1 VKRFVLFFFLF
12 VFTACTTPQP
22 LLEYTLARTAMEA
35 ARNVDAVKYAPSH
48 WYQATEYYRTATLL
62 FKEKKYDDAKN
73 NFDLA
78 RVYAE
83 KAENLSRLKKFKSGE
98 L

>member
-1 VKRFVLFFFLF
+1 MKRFVCLIFLF
-12 VFTACTTPQP
+12 SFTACSTPQP

-35 ARNVDAVKYAPSH
+35 AKNVEAVKYAPSH

-62 FKEKKYDDAKN
+62 FKDKKYDVAKS